1 MSRKKKQTRRFTKE
15 QKHDAVK
22 YFRESDLKC
31 AEAARNLGIAPST
44 LRGWVEQADI
54 DEGHGPEGALTTEEK
69 AEIRRLRRENKDLRM
84 QRDFLKKATAFFA
97 KETDITK

>member
-1 MSRKKKQTRRFTKE
+1 MSRKKNVRRFTKD

-22 YFRESDLKC
+22 YYRESGFNC
-31 AEAARNLGIAPST
+31 SEAAKNLGVAPST
-44 LRGWVEQADI
+44 LRGWVEQVDI
-54 DEGHGPEGALTTEEK
+54 DEGNGPEGALTTEEQ
-69 AEIRRLRRENKDLRM
+69 EELRRLRREVKDLRM